1 MPRLVEPHGGVLVE
15 QTRRYDESLEE
26 LQKIEIDKRTL
37 LDLEM
42 ISTGAYSPLTG
53 FLGQDDYECV
63 LYGKRLSN
71 GVAWTIPIVCT
82 TDEVENLRPGE
93 ELALSY
99 RNKVVGILTLEEV
112 YHHNKKEHARKVFQ
126 TLDPEHPGVAHL
138 KKMGNY
144 LLGGK
149 VEKIERESLETQN
162 RFETR
167 TLTPKETRYLFTAK
181 GWRTVVG
188 FQTRNIPHRG
198 HEYLQKCAL
207 EIGDGLFI
215 HPIVGETKPGDTP
228 PETILRCYEALINN
242 YYPRERVVLAVLHTS
257 MRYAGPREAVFHA
270 LVRKNFGCSHFI
282 VGRDHAGVD
291 NYYGPY
297 DAHKIFNEFG
307 EGELGIEPLF
317 FDISFYCRRCGGMA
331 TKKTCPHTEKD
342 RITPSGTLVR
352 EMLHNSGKT
361 QLEVEIL
368 RPEVLKAF
376 YGEGGKIG

>member
-1 MPRLVEPHGGVLVE
+1 LSRLVEPHGGKLVE

-26 LQKIEIDKRTL
+26 LQRIEIDKHTL

-53 FLGQDDYECV
+53 FLCRDDYECV

-71 GVAWTIPIVCT
+71 GVAWTIPIVCST
-82 TDEVENLRPGE
+82 NKTKDLRPGD
-93 ELALSY
+93 ELALSHG
-99 RNKVVGILTLEEV
+99 NKVVGVLTLEEV
-112 YHHNKKEHARKVFQ
+112 YPHNKEEHARKVFQ
-126 TLDPEHPGVAHL
+126 TLDPKHPGVARV
-138 KKMGNY
+138 KKMGNH

-149 VEKIERESLETQN
+149 VEKIEGEASTIQN
-162 RFETR
+162 RFERR
-167 TLTPKETRYLFTAK
+167 TLTPKETRYLFNAK

-198 HEYLQKCAL
+198 HEYLQRCAL

-228 PETILRCYEALINN
+228 PETILRCYEALIKN

-270 LVRKNFGCSHFI
+270 LIRKNFGCSHFI
-282 VGRDHAGVD
+282 VGRDHAGVG

-297 DAHKIFNEFG
+297 DAQKIFNEFG

-317 FDISFYCRRCGGMA
+317 FDTSFYCRRCGGMA
-331 TKKTCPHTEKD
+331 TKKTCPHTEND

-352 EMLHNSGKT
+352 SLLQNPGKT
-361 QLEVEIL
+361 GLDKIL
-368 RPEVLKAF
+368 RPEVLDAF
-376 YGEGGKIG
+376 RGEKIV